1 MRRLR
6 NRYRL
11 VILKDYDLA
20 EKASFS
26 IKGANVVAF
35 FSIILVLT
43 FLLVWA
49 LFSYTPMVYFLPIS
63 NQIQKERE
71 LSELA
76 HTTDSLTR
84 VIQQRE
90 TYFNNIKTILKGKV
104 PDTTAKAA
112 GAVDKKPEPRKTAS
126 ESGDLLSQDTLP
138 SPLSEQGEQAYTL
151 LPTSDPQNTTVPLDQ
166 LGFFPPLEG
175 LVTAEYQDSEDHYA
189 VDVVAP
195 ANSRIKAVKDGH
207 VIHTG
212 WSTSAGHTIMIQ
224 HAFNLISVYKHNSEL
239 LENVGSFVKAGD
251 PIGVVGT
258 SGNLSTGP
266 HLHFE
271 LWRKGIPV
279 DPQAYISF
287 E

>member
-1 MRRLR
+1 LRRLR

-26 IKGANVVAF
+26 IKGANVIAF
-35 FSIILVLT
+35 FSIILVVT
-43 FLLVWA
+43 FLLFWA

-71 LSELA
+71 LSQLA
-76 HTTDSLTR
+76 RTTDSLTR
-84 VIQQRE
+84 VIKQRE
-90 TYFNNIKTILKGKV
+90 TYFNNIKTILRGKV

-112 GAVDKKPEPRKTAS
+112 AAVNKKPEPRETS
-126 ESGDLLSQDTLP
+126 SGSDGLLSQDTLP
-138 SPLSEQGEQAYTL
+138 NPLDKQGRQGYTL
-151 LPTSDPQNTTVPLDQ
+151 LPTGNPQNSTVPLDQ
-166 LGFFPPLEG
+166 LAFFPPLEG
-175 LVTAEYQDSEDHYA
+175 LVTAEYQDTEDHYA

-195 ANSRIKAVKDGH
+195 ADSRIKAVKDGH

-224 HAFNLISVYKHNSEL
+224 HAFDLISIYKHNSEL

-251 PIGVVGT
+251 PIGIVGT

-271 LWRKGIPV
+271 LWRNGVPV